1 MKIVKKGQM
10 LSFMRGLFFFFFIV
24 LGCQKLVFFLALVKL
39 HNLRLRFVDGV
50 RVSQAPQTRRFRPFC
65 SVAYQQMFPQT
76 RYAQTVL
83 QHLRLLTKLGK
94 NLLSSACVCLA
105 RTPSANCYLIVVQFD
120 KCNLGYAFDTL
131 YKAKNS
137 SATG

>member
-1 MKIVKKGQM
+1 
-10 LSFMRGLFFFFFIV
+10 
-24 LGCQKLVFFLALVKL
+24 
-39 HNLRLRFVDGV
+39 
-50 RVSQAPQTRRFRPFC
+50 
-65 SVAYQQMFPQT
+65 MFPQT

-120 KCNLGYAFDTL
+120 KCNLGYVLLTP
-131 YKAKNS
+131 
-137 SATG
+137 